1 MPDYALQF
9 EDDGIGEAKRIEFEA
24 NNSKAAFDVLR
35 SEAKG
40 RSVVIEEDE
49 RVLAVVTCLRDD
61 FWAVR

>member
-9 EDDGIGEAKRIEFEA
+9 EADGIGAAKRIEFEA
-24 NNSKAAFDVLR
+24 DNSGAAFDVLR

-40 RSVVIEEDE
+40 RSVVIEEND
-49 RVLAVVTCLRDD
+49 RVLAVVTCLQDD